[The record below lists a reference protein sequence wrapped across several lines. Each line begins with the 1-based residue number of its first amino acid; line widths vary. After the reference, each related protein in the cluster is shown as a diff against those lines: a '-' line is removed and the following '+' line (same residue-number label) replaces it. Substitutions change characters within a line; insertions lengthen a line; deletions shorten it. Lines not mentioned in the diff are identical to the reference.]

1 MSPTRRPSSG
11 GGTYDDGP
19 DPGVIEFRAC
29 ASSLRDPLPFA
40 PGKVGSVPLAGD
52 FNRNGWME
60 KHLGSV
66 LQNAPLRFYLTATAA
81 EPDLSEQ
88 RYVAFYT

>member
-1 MSPTRRPSSG
+1 VRLVSG
-11 GGTYDDGP
+11 R
-19 DPGVIEFRAC
+19 PGVIEFRAC

-52 FNRNGWME
+52 FNRKWMDGE
-60 KHLGSV
+60 NLGSV
-66 LQNAPLRFYLTATAA
+66 LQNAPLRFYFDRNSSGTRS
-81 EPDLSEQ
+81 SEQ